1 MSGANVQAGL
11 LLITAAVI
19 LWLLFSHGY
28 LSTWLNTAAAA
39 LQAPPGKTPIPFP
52 GKSAISTPQTAY
64 GVNPGGLQH
73 AQ

>member
-11 LLITAAVI
+11 LLIVAAVI

-28 LSTWLNTAAAA
+28 LSVWLNAAAAA
-39 LQAPPGKTPIPFP
+39 LQSPPGKTPLPFP
-52 GKSAISTPQTAY
+52 GATSTPQTAF

>member
-11 LLITAAVI
+11 LLVVAAVV
-19 LWLLFSHGY
+19 LWLLLSHGY
-28 LSTWLNTAAAA
+28 LSTWLSTAAAA
-39 LQAPPGKTPIPFP
+39 LQSAPAKSPIPFP
-52 GKSAISTPQTAY
+52 GAISTPQTAF